1 VLLVALTATS
11 VGFAI
16 AYAAAPP
23 VTNMVSQLVV
33 FIALMF
39 SPINFP
45 ADRLPQWLQDIHR
58 VLPFESMARG
68 IRETLA
74 TPPEGVSMLPFVVLA
89 AWGAAGLAITL
100 RVMARRD

>member
-45 ADRLPQWLQDIHR
+45 ADRLPQWLQDIHH
-58 VLPFESMARG
+58 VLPFSSMARVV
-68 IRETLA
+68 RDTLT
-74 TPPEGVSMLPFVVLA
+74 TPPEGIALLPFVVLA
-89 AWGAAGLAITL
+89 AWCAAGLAITL
-100 RVMARRD
+100 RVMTRRE